1 MLYFGRGFLP
11 IQYATLLPRTFRL
24 VNAVGYGVGSMFMM
38 AGGVLVILKMAK
50 REDDPE
56 VALHQKVPWLRLC
69 PWVQT
74 RSSLCRNPGRW
85 LTAEA

>member
-11 IQYATLLPRTFRL
+11 IQYSNLLPRTFRL
-24 VNAVGYGVGSMFMM
+24 ANALGYGVGSMFMI

-56 VALHQKVPWLRLC
+56 VALHQKVGDLSCARHLA
-69 PWVQT
+69 
-74 RSSLCRNPGRW
+74 LGL
-85 LTAEA
+85 LTGSAASRA